1 MSHHTLSVLVEN
13 KPGVLARVSSLF
25 SRRQFNIHS
34 LAVGPTENPEV
45 SRMTIVV
52 AVDELPLEQV
62 TKQLNKLINVL
73 KIVELS
79 PTASV
84 HRELLL
90 IKLRAD
96 ASARAQVVTIVDM
109 FRAHV
114 VDVTPDSV
122 TVEAAGTTDKLQAL
136 IKMLE
141 PFGVREIVQSGMVAL
156 GRGAKSIT
164 TERSR
169 AD

>member
-1 MSHHTLSVLVEN
+1 M
-13 KPGVLARVSSLF
+13 LARVSSLF

-52 AVDELPLEQV
+52 EVDDLPLEQV

-73 KIVELS
+73 KIVEL
-79 PTASV
+79 TASASV
-84 HRELLL
+84 YRELLL

-96 ASARAQVVTIVDM
+96 SAVRAQVVTIVDM

-114 VDVTPDSV
+114 VDVTPDSM
-122 TVEAAGTTDKLQAL
+122 TVEAAGTSDKLEAL
-136 IKMLE
+136 VRMLE
-141 PFGVREIVQSGMVAL
+141 PFGVRELVQSGMVAL

>member
-1 MSHHTLSVLVEN
+1 
-13 KPGVLARVSSLF
+13 
-25 SRRQFNIHS
+25 
-34 LAVGPTENPEV
+34 
-45 SRMTIVV
+45 MTIVV
-52 AVDELPLEQV
+52 EVDDLPLEQV

-73 KIVELS
+73 KIVEL
-79 PTASV
+79 TASASV
-84 HRELLL
+84 YRELLL

-96 ASARAQVVTIVDM
+96 SAVRAQVVTIVDM

-114 VDVTPDSV
+114 VDVTPDSM
-122 TVEAAGTTDKLQAL
+122 TVEAAGTSDKLEAL
-136 IKMLE
+136 VRMLE
-141 PFGVREIVQSGMVAL
+141 PFGVRELVQSGMVAL

>member
-1 MSHHTLSVLVEN
+1 MSRHTLSVLVEN
-13 KPGVLARVSSLF
+13 KPGVPARVSSLF

-34 LAVGPTENPEV
+34 LAVGPTENPDV

-52 AVDELPLEQV
+52 AVDDLPLEQV

-96 ASARAQVVTIVDM
+96 ASARAQVATIVDM
-109 FRAHV
+109 FRAHI
-114 VDVTPDSV
+114 VDVTPDSM
-122 TVEAAGTTDKLQAL
+122 TVEASGTTDKLQAL
-136 IKMLE
+136 VKMLE

-164 TERSR
+164 TERVR